1 MPDTVCMDFFVA
13 KWYCGSQE
21 DYRVSTIPAWTLD
34 WTMDHSSSGSDHY
47 FFNDFTADCS
57 QLMAWYFHLRKY
69 VWTYAVGLSDNYNY
83 ISQLELA
90 VHPGPS
96 TPALVGNDYCCQLGD
111 LGIHV
116 RMKLYLFGMTVA
128 EQ

>member
-1 MPDTVCMDFFVA
+1 
-13 KWYCGSQE
+13 
-21 DYRVSTIPAWTLD
+21 
-34 WTMDHSSSGSDHY
+34 
-47 FFNDFTADCS
+47 
-57 QLMAWYFHLRKY
+57 MAWYFHLRKY

-90 VHPGPS
+90 VHSGLS